1 MGHSLLKWRS
11 VVILAAIAALVFAIA
26 CGSEEPEPTPVLD
39 TAEIQKS
46 VEAAIAAQPAG
57 LTRADVESIVSQST
71 AGQLSAADVKDIVDQ
86 SVRGLPAPE
95 IDVSQ
100 LSSLVNSAVAD
111 AVPEGVS
118 ADEISRIVQAQ
129 VSAGLS
135 DTLTRGDIEDLVAK
149 AVEDAVGDQLTAD
162 QVTDIVNASLVATNQ
177 AIEAAAAAGRETP
190 MPSGPPVKVVTTTN
204 FVGDW
209 VKNVGGDRVEV
220 FSLLPPG
227 GDPHTFAPGA
237 GDIARVADADVV
249 FTVGLGLEAEW
260 LHDLIHNASA
270 DESKVVALGESVD
283 PIEFSGA
290 DPHGHGAH
298 DMGDEHD
305 EHDMH
310 DMHDEEVHGRLLIGD
325 GEEGNLSVI
334 DLETGEVSQ
343 NRFDMGSR
351 AGRIYPTT
359 SGRYA
364 IAVSSDANT
373 AHLFDGG
380 IFLEP
385 HGDHFDLV
393 EGDISKLPIDLSG
406 DRPVHLY
413 IDGEWSAIFYDGS
426 GDVVLINEHELAE
439 QGDMYVP
446 ARMNVGPQHGG
457 AVPLAHD
464 LFATTI
470 KNPDYPADPDARLPI
485 GAEIRDLDGHVLYTA
500 SESCD
505 GLHGDAGNG
514 HVAIFGCMGGVLT
527 VEADHGEYSDTFIAP
542 DMAAD
547 DFRITSVWGY
557 HDLHH
562 FFALG
567 SAVGLYIVEPDHG
580 EMELLIPAT
589 EDLRPIQVH
598 IGHGGESLIVVMSDG
613 ELRLY
618 DAHDVELK
626 ASKRDFLTA
635 PVETGYWARPH
646 LATAPGAIFITDSVG
661 GEVLQLDAHDLEE
674 VGHWDVEG
682 VPTKIAFVG
691 IVGDPEHDE
700 HAMQDEH
707 DEHDEQDEHD
717 EHDAHDH
724 GPLDPH
730 FWFDPLRVKIAVDE
744 IVIRLSALD
753 PESAS
758 VYYQNASAYGEQLD
772 ELHHWIEEHVAAV
785 PTERRL
791 LVTSHDTLAYLAAAY
806 GFEVVGL
813 VIPSL
818 ATHVEPSAE
827 HLAELIEV
835 VREHEVPAVFGET
848 TVSDR
853 LAQAVARET
862 GAELVQLY
870 SGSMGEPGSSG
881 DTYLGMVRTNVER
894 IVEALK

>member
-39 TAEIQKS
+39 AAEIQKS
-46 VEAAIAAQPAG
+46 VAAAIAAQPAG

-71 AGQLSAADVKDIVDQ
+71 AGQLSATDVKAIVDQ
-86 SVRGLPAPE
+86 SVRAMPAPE

-111 AVPEGVS
+111 AVPEGIS
-118 ADEISRIVQAQ
+118 ADEISRIVQTQ

-135 DTLTRGDIEDLVAK
+135 DTLTRGDIEDLVAQ

-177 AIEAAAAAGRETP
+177 AIEAAAMAGRETT
-190 MPSGPPVKVVTTTN
+190 MPTGPQIKVVTSTN

-209 VKNVGGDRVEV
+209 ARLVGGDRVEV

-227 GDPHTFAPGA
+227 SDPHSFVPGA
-237 GDIARVADADVV
+237 GDVAKVADADVV

-270 DESKVVALGESVD
+270 DESAVVELGESVD

-290 DPHGHGAH
+290 DPHGHGMEH
-298 DMGDEHD
+298 EDDHHD
-305 EHDMH
+305 EAIM
-310 DMHDEEVHGRLLIGD
+310 GRLLIGD

-364 IAVSSDANT
+364 VAVSSDANT

-393 EGDISKLPIDLSG
+393 EGDISKLPLDLSG

-426 GDVVLINEHELAE
+426 GEAVLINEHELAE
-439 QGDMYVP
+439 HGDSYAPV
-446 ARMNVGPQHGG
+446 RMNLGPQHG
-457 AVPLAHD
+457 AVVPLAHE

-470 KNPDYPADPDARLPI
+470 KHPDYPGNPDARLPI

-500 SESCD
+500 SEGCD
-505 GLHGDAGNG
+505 SLHGDAGNG
-514 HVAIFGCMGGVLT
+514 HVAVFGCIGGVLA
-527 VEADHGEYSDTFIAP
+527 VEADHGEYSDAFIAP

-547 DFRITSVWGY
+547 DFRLTSVWGY
-557 HDLHH
+557 HDLDH

-567 SAVGLYIVEPDHG
+567 SAVGLYMVKPEHE

-598 IGHGGESLIVVMSDG
+598 LGHGGESLLVVMSDG

-618 DAHDVELK
+618 DAHDGELK
-626 ASKRDFLTA
+626 ASKDGFLTT

-661 GEVLQLDAHDLEE
+661 GEVLQLDAHDLEV

-700 HAMQDEH
+700 HDMH
-707 DEHDEQDEHD
+707 DEHEDEH
-717 EHDAHDH
+717 AHDH

-730 FWFDPLRVKIAVDE
+730 FWFDPVRVKIAIDE
-744 IVIRLSALD
+744 IADRYSALD
-753 PESAS
+753 PEYES
-758 VYYQNASAYGEQLD
+758 VYHQNASEYGEQLD
-772 ELHHWIEEHVAAV
+772 ELHSWIQEHVAAV
-785 PTERRL
+785 PPDRRL
-791 LVTSHDTLAYLAAAY
+791 LVTSHDTFSYFAAAY
-806 GFEVVGL
+806 EFKVVGL

-818 ATHVEPSAE
+818 APDVEPSAE
-827 HLAELIEV
+827 HIAELVEV
-835 VREHEVPAVFGET
+835 VREHSVPAVFGET
-848 TVSDR
+848 TVSER

-894 IVEALK
+894 IVEALQ